1 MILIRESTEGC
12 PIFDISTRQ
21 APVCGDDGNTYDN
34 VSILKDA
41 HCKSIKDIKVAFK
54 GPCEDTHHLEPGC
67 TLFSSFFFVLM

>member
-1 MILIRESTEGC
+1 MSNLITEGC
-12 PIFDISTRQ
+12 PIFDISTRI

-54 GPCEDTHHLEPGC
+54 GHCDEHYDLIEPGKIY
-67 TLFSSFFFVLM
+67 FK